1 MRQDLRQNGTANQHF
16 RTVAMVTITMDVH
29 VIHCLNEV
37 QKERK
42 KEINKQD
49 VRGKEGM
56 SPNTPIEL
64 IFFHRYILI
73 SYGETR
79 KLLAYV

>member
-1 MRQDLRQNGTANQHF
+1 
-16 RTVAMVTITMDVH
+16 MVTITMAVH
-29 VIHCLNEV
+29 VTHCLNEV

-56 SPNTPIEL
+56 SPNTQATEL